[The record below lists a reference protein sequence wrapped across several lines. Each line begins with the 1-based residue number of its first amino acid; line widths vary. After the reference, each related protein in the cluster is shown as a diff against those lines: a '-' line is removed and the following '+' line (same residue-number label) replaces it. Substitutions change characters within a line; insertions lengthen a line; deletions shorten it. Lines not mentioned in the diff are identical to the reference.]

1 MADELLTE
9 VKDGVGIITFN
20 RPEKL
25 NAMSSAMVVKLDET
39 WREWENDDRVRVVI
53 VTGAGEKAFSAGGDI
68 FAEVKEE
75 DPSMKPEEK
84 VFGGNRLRVFQAA
97 YPKPTIG
104 AINGLAYGGGAV
116 MAAMFDMRV
125 GCENTSFCFVGAKR
139 GRIMCTGTLPL
150 IVGWPKAKEILLSAK
165 VVKADEAY
173 HCGLLN
179 HLVRPSEV
187 MNTAMEIAVEIAAN
201 DPRLVRGIKEVI
213 NQNVGMSVR
222 EMSENERKA
231 RNTFLQAPPISVSFG
246 DFIERKGKQ

>member
-1 MADELLTE
+1 MSDELLVE

-25 NAMSSAMVVKLDET
+25 NAMSTGMVVKLDET
-39 WREWENDDRVRVVI
+39 WKQWETDDRVRVVI
-53 VTGAGEKAFSAGGDI
+53 VTGIGEKA
-68 FAEVKEE
+68 
-75 DPSMKPEEK
+75 
-84 VFGGNRLRVFQAA
+84 FGGNRLRMFQAM

-139 GRIMCTGTLPL
+139 GRIMCTWTLPL

-165 VVKADEAY
+165 VVKAEEAY

-179 HLVRPSEV
+179 HLVPSSEV
-187 MNTAMEIAVEIAAN
+187 MNKAMEIATEIASN
-201 DPRLVRGIKEVI
+201 DPRLVRGIKGVI
-213 NQNVGMSVR
+213 NQNIGMS
-222 EMSENERKA
+222 MQDMYQNERKA
-231 RNTFLQAPPISVSFG
+231 RNTFLQAPPISVSFS
-246 DFIERKGKQ
+246 DFIERKGNP

>member
-1 MADELLTE
+1 MSDELLVE

-20 RPEKL
+20 RPEKI
-25 NAMSSAMVVKLDET
+25 NAMSFGMVVKLDET
-39 WREWENDDRVRVVI
+39 WKQWETDDRVRVVI
-53 VTGAGEKAFSAGGDI
+53 VTGIGEKAFSAGGDI

-75 DPSMKPEEK
+75 DPNMKPEEK
-84 VFGGNRLRVFQAA
+84 VFGGNRLRMFQAM

-139 GRIMCTGTLPL
+139 GRIMCTWTLPL

-165 VVKADEAY
+165 VVKAEEAY

-179 HLVRPSEV
+179 HLVPSSEV
-187 MNTAMEIAVEIAAN
+187 MNKAMEIATEIASN
-201 DPRLVRGIKEVI
+201 DPRLVRGIKGVI
-213 NQNVGMSVR
+213 NQNIGMS
-222 EMSENERKA
+222 MQDMYQNERKA
-231 RNTFLQAPPISVSFG
+231 RNTFLQAPPISVSFS
-246 DFIERKGKQ
+246 DFIERKGNP